1 MEIIQHLIN
10 GFAVASQ
17 PSTLFF
23 CGVGVLLGTLVGVLP
38 GLGPAGALSIL
49 LPVTFKFSAVD
60 SIILLAG
67 IYYGAMYGGST
78 TSILMNIPG
87 ETASVVTCLDG
98 YQMAL
103 QGRAGPAL
111 GIAAFG
117 SFIAGTTGLIILM
130 FLAPA
135 IAKFALRFGPP
146 EFFALMILALS
157 LITYLGSGGML
168 KTLAMIA
175 LGFFLAIIGTDV
187 ATGRERFTFGIESL
201 ENGVGLVIVAMGVFG
216 LGEIF
221 TNVEKIIKT
230 EITSSRIAHLLPDL
244 KDWRDSFWPI
254 LRGSFLGFFL
264 GILPGGGGILASFV
278 SYTIEKKISR
288 TPEIFGKG
296 AIQGVA
302 GPEAANNAGSSGA
315 FVPMLAMGI
324 PSNVTMAIL
333 LGLLVVHGVEPGPL
347 LAYKHPDIFWGL
359 IASMYIGNILLLVLN
374 LPLIGL
380 WVKVLRVP
388 YPILFP
394 LIMLFC
400 IVGVYSTSYQI
411 TDIWLFLFFGL
422 VGWTMRKFAYEGA
435 PLVLSMILG
444 PRIEG
449 SLRQSLIL
457 SDGSF
462 GIFFTRPLSCI
473 MITLALILLFSPFIP
488 SLRRKALPKD
498 V

>member
-1 MEIIQHLIN
+1 
-10 GFAVASQ
+10 
-17 PSTLFF
+17 
-23 CGVGVLLGTLVGVLP
+23 
-38 GLGPAGALSIL
+38 
-49 LPVTFKFSAVD
+49 
-60 SIILLAG
+60 
-67 IYYGAMYGGST
+67 MYGGST

-117 SFIAGTTGLIILM
+117 SFIAGTVGLVILM
-130 FLAPA
+130 FLALA
-135 IAKFALRFGPP
+135 IANFALRFGPP
-146 EFFALMILALS
+146 EYFALMMLAVC
-157 LITYLGSGGML
+157 LITYLGSGPML
-168 KTLAMIA
+168 KTLAMIT

-187 ATGRERFTFGIESL
+187 ATGRERFTFGIDVL
-201 ENGVGLVIVAMGVFG
+201 ENGVGLVTVAMGVFG

-221 TNVEKIIKT
+221 TNVEKMIKT
-230 EITSSRIAHLLPDL
+230 KITSTRITHLLPDL
-244 KDWRDSFWPI
+244 KDWKDSFWPI
-254 LRGSFLGFFL
+254 IRGSFLGFFL

-278 SYTIEKKISR
+278 SYTIEKKFSK
-288 TPEIFGKG
+288 TPEQFGKG

-333 LGLLVVHGVEPGPL
+333 LGLLLVHGVEPGPL

-374 LPLIGL
+374 LPLIGV
-380 WVKVLRVP
+380 WVKVLKIP

-394 LIMLFC
+394 LVMLLC
-400 IVGVYSTSYQI
+400 IVGAYSTSYQI
-411 TDIWLFLFFGL
+411 ADIWLLLFFGL
-422 VGWTMRKFAYEGA
+422 VGWAMRKYGYEGA
-435 PLVLSMILG
+435 PLVLAMLLG
-444 PRIEG
+444 PKVEG

-462 GIFFTRPLSCI
+462 AIFFTRPLCCI
-473 MITLALILLFSPFIP
+473 MMTVALVLLFSPLLPWF
-488 SLRRKALPKD
+488 RRKPLPKEA
-498 V
+498 